1 MHHYYFLLFSI
12 HIVVIHVCRFGAQE
26 QFKMQSAQ
34 CLLYVLAYLFQVF
47 KTFSLL
53 ILWFKYLKPL
63 FQYPNEFSIFLTVI
77 SYYIIVSTRHLHLRQ
92 WLGSSGEKIQKLVAI
107 NISVKCN
114 NFFRVLQWL
123 YLFLDGTSHLDL
135 PPAIPIL
142 FANSE
147 KK

>member
-1 MHHYYFLLFSI
+1 MS
-12 HIVVIHVCRFGAQE
+12 GA
-26 QFKMQSAQ
+26 
-34 CLLYVLAYLFQVF
+34 
-47 KTFSLL
+47 
-53 ILWFKYLKPL
+53 
-63 FQYPNEFSIFLTVI
+63 
-77 SYYIIVSTRHLHLRQ
+77 R
-92 WLGSSGEKIQKLVAI
+92 IQKLVAI

-147 KK
+147 KSKIEYTSSALYCAEEDIGMMIILQTKIIINPID